1 MIRISIGLKGTNS
14 LELVSAPLGHGRYLK
29 VWVVSMVILDWQF
42 NIFDLTDHVIYRGA
56 ILRYPP
62 LIKENVE
69 TPIPIRFFWFSFEMT
84 SFFCLIIRCFFLA
97 SIRYWLLQRHWPQ
110 GYSPIGRQKFPLDR
124 QLP

>member
-14 LELVSAPLGHGRYLK
+14 LELVSAPLGHGRYLR

-69 TPIPIRFFWFSFEMT
+69 TPIPICFFWFSFEMT
-84 SFFCLIIRCFFLA
+84 SFFCLIIRCVF
-97 SIRYWLLQRHWPQ
+97 SR
-110 GYSPIGRQKFPLDR
+110 
-124 QLP
+124 